1 MDPRPNI
8 LFLMSDE
15 HSFRFMSNLAHEE
28 GGEPCHTPTL
38 DGLVSQGVRFDA
50 AYCPMPL
57 CTPSRMCTFT
67 GLHSHRCGA
76 WGNSHILRPELPTFA
91 RALSRA
97 GYRTATVGKM
107 HLGGTLQHAGFDD
120 RPYGDFGGP
129 CAHQTNPE
137 LEPLGD
143 KAFKQGLRER
153 TTQVGVCSIPESMLQ
168 ERMTIQ
174 ESVAWL
180 REQQAASP
188 EQPWLLYASFSRPHF
203 PLTAPRRHF
212 DRYWPNGVTPP
223 RVGKTSDA
231 MRHQL
236 TQDAIRG
243 FRTEE
248 IGEEEQMR
256 ARAAYFACVDYL
268 DEMLGDMLAQLD
280 HSGLLENT
288 IIIYVS
294 DHGEMAGEH
303 GLWWKN
309 VWHEAST
316 RIPMIVSTPAH
327 RRGELA
333 PAIVKTPVSL
343 LDMFP
348 SLCSLARAEAPEG
361 LDGVDISPLFR
372 NEECPAATERPGA
385 VCESFWPRWG
395 ECAEFRMIR
404 SERYKYI
411 AFRGCDDMAFDMLND
426 PDEQHNLA
434 GTATGEV
441 AEELERLRRAVV
453 EGFDFDAVAA
463 RRTHD
468 KEELPRLYG
477 AKKRPKTPNQIR
489 LGDGRLVEAD
499 ASLYYPHVVSD
510 NMAEDYADFPGQSNY
525 IDD

>member
-1 MDPRPNI
+1 MNKRPNF
-8 LFLMSDE
+8 LLLMSDE
-15 HSFRFMSNLAHEE
+15 HSFRFMSNLSREE

-38 DGLVSQGVRFDA
+38 DALAAQGVRFDA

-91 RALSRA
+91 RVLSAA

-137 LEPLGD
+137 QEPLGD

-153 TTQVGVCSIPESMLQ
+153 TTQVGYCSVPESMLQ
-168 ERMTIQ
+168 ERMAAQ

-180 REQQAASP
+180 RDQHAANP
-188 EQPWLLYASFSRPHF
+188 DQPWLMFTSFSRPHF

-223 RVGKTSDA
+223 RIGKTGDA

-236 TQDAIRG
+236 TIDAIRG

-248 IGEEEQMR
+248 IGEEENIK
-256 ARAAYFACVDYL
+256 ARAAYFACVDAL
-268 DEMLGDMLAQLD
+268 DEILGDMLVQLQRD
-280 HSGLLENT
+280 GLLDNT
-288 IIIYVS
+288 IILYVS

-309 VWHEAST
+309 VWHEGSA
-316 RIPMIVSTPAH
+316 RIPMIVSTPQH
-327 RRGELA
+327 RRGEL
-333 PAIVKTPVSL
+333 PAAKNATPASL
-343 LDMFP
+343 LDLFP
-348 SLCSLARAEAPEG
+348 SLCALAGAETPDG
-361 LDGVDISPLFR
+361 LDGVDISPMFM
-372 NEECPAATERPGA
+372 NEEAPQAKQRAG
-385 VCESFWPRWG
+385 VICESFWPRWG
-395 ECAEFRMIR
+395 ECAEFRMVR
-404 SERYKYI
+404 GERYKYI
-411 AFRGCDDMAFDMLND
+411 AFRGCDDLAFDMIED
-426 PDEQHNLA
+426 PEEQHNLVRKA
-434 GTATGEV
+434 QGEA
-441 AEELERLRRAVV
+441 AEALERLRAAAMD
-453 EGFDFDAVAA
+453 GFDFDAVAA
-463 RRTHD
+463 RRTRD
-468 KEELPRLYG
+468 KAELPQKYG
-477 AKKRPKTPNQIR
+477 LKNRPITPNQIR
-489 LGDGRLVEAD
+489 LGDGRLIEAD
-499 ASLYYPHVVSD
+499 ASLYYPQVVST
-510 NMAEDYADFPGQSNY
+510 NMAEDYEDYPGQSNF

>member
-1 MDPRPNI
+1 MNNRPNI

-15 HSFRFMSNLAHEE
+15 HSFRFMSNLSHEE

-38 DGLVSQGVRFDA
+38 DRLAGQGVRFDA

-57 CTPSRMCTFT
+57 CTPSRMCLFT

-76 WGNSHILRPELPTFA
+76 WGNSHILRPELPTLA
-91 RALSRA
+91 RTLSQA

-107 HLGGTLQHAGFDD
+107 HLGGVLQHAGFDD

-137 LEPLGD
+137 HEPLGD
-143 KAFKQGLRER
+143 QAFKQGLRER
-153 TTQVGVCSIPESMLQ
+153 TTQVGYCSIPESMLQ
-168 ERMTIQ
+168 ERVAAQ

-180 REQQAASP
+180 REHSAANP
-188 EQPWLLYASFSRPHF
+188 EQPWMLYASFSRPHF
-203 PLTAPRRHF
+203 PLTAPKRYF

-223 RVGKTSDA
+223 RVGKASDA
-231 MRHQL
+231 MHHRL

-243 FRTEE
+243 FRTQD
-248 IGEEEQMR
+248 IGEEEQMK
-256 ARAAYFACVDYL
+256 ARAAYFACVDFL
-268 DEMLGDMLAQLD
+268 DEVLGDMLAQLERD
-280 HSGLLENT
+280 GLLDNT

-316 RIPMIVSTPAH
+316 RIPMIISTPAH

-333 PAIVKTPVSL
+333 ASKVRTPVSL

-348 SLCSLARAEAPEG
+348 TLCAIAGSQTPEG
-361 LDGVDISPLFR
+361 LDGVDISGFIR
-372 NEECPAATERPGA
+372 NETSERAVSRPGA
-385 VCESFWPRWG
+385 ICESFWPRWG

-411 AFRGCDDMAFDMLND
+411 AFRGCDHMAFDMIED
-426 PDEQHNLA
+426 PDEQHNLV
-434 GTATGEV
+434 GKATGEV
-441 AEELERLRRAVV
+441 AQELERLRVAVI
-453 EGFDFDAVAA
+453 EGFDFEAVEA
-463 RRTHD
+463 RRRKD

-477 AKKRPKTPNQIR
+477 MPKKPVTPNQIR

-499 ASLYYPHVVSD
+499 TALYYPQVVSS
-510 NMAEDYADFPGQSNY
+510 NMAEDYKDYAGKANFM
-525 IDD
+525 DD